1 MNKVTVAVPDRPDTR
16 VIRLYF
22 TRLAWRWGYFDVHRG
37 AISIRQAC
45 SGVDGSIAERLLQGD
60 VLGQYGDHR
69 YAPHR

>member
-1 MNKVTVAVPDRPDTR
+1 MNKVAVAVPDRPDTR

-37 AISIRQAC
+37 AISIV
-45 SGVDGSIAERLLQGD
+45 SGVFVKPAQA
-60 VLGQYGDHR
+60 HR